1 MTYNVCAHR
10 DIPMEINVH
19 VRSFQVE
26 HCQANTPISNGR
38 EGNDE
43 LAGSQSLCL
52 IEWSIPGQRGSIK
65 MKHYQHILAMIFAID
80 EINKNSE
87 LLPNTTLGV
96 HIYDNFFDSK
106 TTYETILDLLFPKKN
121 NSPNYKC
128 DRKHLLSVIGGF
140 TIEKIIQMTT
150 ILSIYKIPQLTYG
163 EYQPESSSK
172 TDFTSLYWMV
182 PRESIL
188 FRGIIQLL
196 LHFQWKW
203 IGLIVSDDD
212 EDGQNFVQKLTPM
225 LAFNNICLA
234 FLKRVR
240 AKKDL
245 HDFDIIEN
253 SLELMIIYSTDA
265 KVIILSMGTD
275 LINILTDHLEEIELT
290 LKILLGRIWIM
301 PIHWYFTITFKNELH
316 GRNIFHGSFSFSLQT
331 NTVPGFKDFLENVNI
346 DETLHPFFCIFRK
359 YVFDT
364 CEKSAEKEIL
374 EQLLA
379 YVFDRDMLSESYT
392 IYNTVYSIAHA
403 LHAIYLSRQ
412 RTFYGKFQHK
422 HLNVRPWQLQS
433 LLRNIKFN
441 NSAGHEISF
450 AHGEFFANLDLINWV
465 TFPNQTYSKVRVGK
479 LSPTQE
485 FTFSEN
491 TIQWNTRLKQVSP
504 HSLCVESCHV
514 GQSKIIQEGKPI
526 CCYDCVSCSKDMIS
540 SQMDAAHCI
549 LCPQDQY
556 PNSNQDQCIPKI
568 LTFLSYHEP
577 IGVALA
583 SFAISFAF
591 ITCFVI
597 LVFIKNWNTPIV
609 RANNRNL
616 SWVLLV
622 SLLLSYLCSL
632 LFIGKPTKV
641 SCLLQI
647 TAFGIIF
654 SIAVSCVLA
663 KTIIVVLAFM
673 ATEPGN
679 RIAKWLGQKV
689 ANSIV
694 ISCSLVEG
702 AICAARWLISPPFPD
717 VNLDSP
723 TGQMETEC
731 SEGSINM
738 FYYVLGYLAFLAIIS
753 FIVAFLARNL
763 PDTFNEA
770 KFITFSM
777 LVFCSVWISF
787 IPVYLSI
794 KGKKIV
800 IVEIFAILASNT
812 GLLTCIFFP
821 KCYIIIFRP
830 DLNTKKVH

>member
-1 MTYNVCAHR
+1 MKT
-10 DIPMEINVH
+10 
-19 VRSFQVE
+19 
-26 HCQANTPISNGR
+26 
-38 EGNDE
+38 
-43 LAGSQSLCL
+43 
-52 IEWSIPGQRGSIK
+52 
-65 MKHYQHILAMIFAID
+65 KHYQHVLALIFAID
-80 EINKNSE
+80 EINKNPE
-87 LLPNTTLGV
+87 LLSNITLGF
-96 HIYDNFFDSK
+96 HIYDNLFCSK
-106 TTYETILDLLFPKKN
+106 TTYETMLDLLFPTKRIT
-121 NSPNYKC
+121 SNYKC
-128 DRKHLLSVIGGF
+128 DRKHVLSVIGCF
-140 TIEKIIQMTT
+140 TVENSIQMAT

-172 TDFTSLYWMV
+172 TDFPSLHWMV

-188 FRGIIQLL
+188 YRGIIHLL
-196 LHFQWKW
+196 LNFHWKW
-203 IGLIVSDDD
+203 ISLIVSDDD
-212 EDGQNFVQKLTPM
+212 DGENFVQKLTPI
-225 LAFNNICLA
+225 LVQNNICIA
-234 FLKRVR
+234 FLKRQTTNKYL
-240 AKKDL
+240 AASYTN
-245 HDFDIIEN
+245 IEN
-253 SLELMIIYSTDA
+253 TIKSMKTLYSTDA
-265 KVIILSMGTD
+265 SIIILNMGSE
-275 LINILTDHLEEIELT
+275 LIDILIYYLEEIEIMF
-290 LKILLGRIWIM
+290 KEHLGKIWIM
-301 PIHWYFTITFKNELH
+301 PVQWYFSVTPEKKLH
-316 GRNIFHGSFSFSLQT
+316 GRNIFHGSFSFSVQT
-331 NTVPGFKDFLENVNI
+331 SPVPGFKEFLENLNPNGAVR
-346 DETLHPFFCIFRK
+346 EFFCTFWEAIFH
-359 YVFDT
+359 V
-364 CEKSAEKEIL
+364 CEICGREEKL
-374 EQLLA
+374 EQLPA
-379 YVFDRDMLSESYT
+379 YLFEMDMSSESYT
-392 IYNTVYSIAHA
+392 VYNTIFAIAYA
-403 LHAIYLSRQ
+403 LHAVYLLKQ
-412 RTFYGKFQHK
+412 RTFYSKFQGK
-422 HLNVRPWQLQS
+422 HMNVQPWQIQSFLKNVR
-433 LLRNIKFN
+433 FN

-450 AHGEFFANLDLINWV
+450 ASGEFFAGLDLINWI
-465 TFPNQTYSKVRVGK
+465 TFSNQTYSKMKVGK
-479 LSPTQE
+479 LSPREE
-485 FTFSEN
+485 FTISEN
-491 TIQWNTRLKQVSP
+491 AIQWNTRLKQVPP
-504 HSLCVESCHV
+504 HSLCVENCHV
-514 GQSKIIQEGKPI
+514 GQSKILQEGKPI
-526 CCYDCVSCSKDMIS
+526 CCYDCIPCSKDMIS
-540 SQMDAAHCI
+540 NQTDAAHCI
-549 LCPQDQY
+549 LCPHDQY
-556 PNSNQDQCIPKI
+556 PNSNQDQCIPKF

-632 LFIGKPTKV
+632 LFIGKPSKV

-673 ATEPGN
+673 ATKPGN

-794 KGKKIV
+794 TGKKIV